1 MHVMAAAN
9 AGMLFILFGLASIS
23 PILKANIH
31 DFDEVWQKRA
41 ENARRHALEAYHPN
55 PEEVVSSFN
64 KHVHM

>member
-1 MHVMAAAN
+1 MGSTN
-9 AGMLFILFGLASIS
+9 AGILLIIFALASIS

-41 ENARRHALEAYHPN
+41 QNARRHALEAYHPN
-55 PEEVVSSFN
+55 PEEVVTSFN